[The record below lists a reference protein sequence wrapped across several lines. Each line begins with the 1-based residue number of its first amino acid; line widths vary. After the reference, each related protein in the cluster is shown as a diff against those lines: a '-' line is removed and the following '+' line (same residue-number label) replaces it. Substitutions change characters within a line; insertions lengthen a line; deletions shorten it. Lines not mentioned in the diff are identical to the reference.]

1 MQKSHK
7 EWVGITGILSLLRVT
22 AVIATILSTN
32 GGHDPAPREAK
43 MQSYSEP
50 IEAGGHSASQLPFAT
65 QQEAIDKLKVTYNSF
80 VIILLKMKNLL
91 SRIVRYHSPP
101 IPMSYTSFEKAFIR
115 STKNKPQMVVK
126 KKKKKNS
133 MSESLIAE
141 ILSSSSSSAGI
152 RYNKMHH
159 APYTPSYQNSLNP
172 FRMFRNLPLTILPSP
187 KQYANMRPN
196 CIIPQIFTDLRNRK
210 SAV

>member
-1 MQKSHK
+1 
-7 EWVGITGILSLLRVT
+7 
-22 AVIATILSTN
+22 
-32 GGHDPAPREAK
+32 

-126 KKKKKNS
+126 KKKKQFVRILNRWNFIVIIFFSWDTIQQNASCAIYPFLPKFTQSFQNV
-133 MSESLIAE
+133 SESSSHNFTVAE
-141 ILSSSSSSAGI
+141 TKRQYETKL
-152 RYNKMHH
+152 YNSTNFHWFKE
-159 APYTPSYQNSLNP
+159 
-172 FRMFRNLPLTILPSP
+172 
-187 KQYANMRPN
+187 
-196 CIIPQIFTDLRNRK
+196 
-210 SAV
+210 